1 MWLYYT
7 CKYLMGNFSLLESY
21 CGGIV
26 CALYVNLKSVYPYP
40 PIVKIL
46 WRIEPYKFYF
56 SVDLWNIVSIVFAEI
71 QLFVWTHLLIVLI
84 TEISRF
90 VDCLFSICL
99 FFYFSSNVFDVR
111 LVVGIKARA
120 QLNVAFKAE
129 FSPRDLTK
137 SCSNNFSFR
146 STDDF
151 KGEEA
156 IVMM

>member
-1 MWLYYT
+1 MWLYY
-7 CKYLMGNFSLLESY
+7 KYLMGNFSLLQSF

-26 CALYVNLKSVYPYP
+26 CVLYVNLKSVYLYP
-40 PIVKIL
+40 PIVKML
-46 WRIEPYKFYF
+46 WRIEPYTFYF
-56 SVDLWNIVSIVFAEI
+56 FVDLWNIVSIVFAEI

-90 VDCLFSICL
+90 ADCLFSICL

-129 FSPRDLTK
+129 FSPRDLKK

-156 IVMM
+156 TVMM